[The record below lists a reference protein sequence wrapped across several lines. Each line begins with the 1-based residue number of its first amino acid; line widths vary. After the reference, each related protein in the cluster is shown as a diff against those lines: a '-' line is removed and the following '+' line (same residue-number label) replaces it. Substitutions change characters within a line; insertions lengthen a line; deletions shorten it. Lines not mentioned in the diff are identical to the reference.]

1 MSRKFQ
7 VKAVSSSWIEKEGRR
22 LDCGPYMSGS
32 MEARE
37 LLRQLSARKD
47 HLQELTKEGIAGII
61 NAGRITRL
69 WVDDVRHGFP
79 FLSSTDILQAD
90 LSNISYIAKSVARQN
105 SQLLIKDRWIL
116 ITRAGTIGRMA
127 YSRSDMDGMAC
138 TEDVLRVVPDEDKVK
153 PGYIYAYLCT
163 KFGVPLVISGT
174 YGSIITHL
182 EPHHIADLPVPRLG
196 AVEDQAHELIQ
207 KAALLRV
214 EAASEIRESTRR
226 FLATAGIEDIPPHE
240 WLHRSG
246 QLGFTAS
253 ISKTLLRAVN
263 YIPLNLKF
271 AEIVKNLSPA
281 WKTLADIT
289 EPGTLRSSLRFKR
302 IDCEPEYGVELI
314 GQREISALVPRGRW
328 IAKNQLPNDKLIFV
342 PEGTIMVNAQGG
354 LNESNS
360 YARCQFI
367 SGKKL
372 RYAYSQHF
380 LRVIADENEIPRG
393 ALFAYLRSNI
403 AFRLLR
409 SCAIGSMQQDFHPE
423 LIRELPV
430 PIIGDAEVKAVDR
443 LVRGAYKK
451 YDEAIDY
458 EDQARTLVERTIE
471 AGGR

>member
-7 VKAVSSSWIEKEGRR
+7 IKTVPSTWLENNGRR
-22 LDCGPYMSGS
+22 LDCGPYMSGAL
-32 MEARE
+32 EAKE
-37 LLRQLSARKD
+37 LLRKHNTEPLKRVTSD
-47 HLQELTKEGIAGII
+47 IYH
-61 NAGRITRL
+61 AGRESRI
-69 WVDDVRHGFP
+69 WVDSPEHGIP
-79 FLSSTDILQAD
+79 FMGSTDILSMD
-90 LSNISYIAKSVARQN
+90 LTSLPLISKKQVRSNPRFSITKG
-105 SQLLIKDRWIL
+105 WTL
-116 ITRAGTIGRMA
+116 ITRSGTVGRMA
-127 YSRSDMDGMAC
+127 FARADMDGAAC
-138 TEDVLRVVPDEDKVK
+138 SEHVLRVVPNEDHIKS
-153 PGYIYAYLCT
+153 GYLYAFLSSR
-163 KFGVPLVISGT
+163 FGVPIIVSGT
-174 YGSIITHL
+174 YGAIIQHI
-182 EPHHIADLPVPRLG
+182 EPHHIAGLPVPRLG

-226 FLATAGIEDIPPHE
+226 FLAAAGIEDIPPHE

-246 QLGFTAS
+246 RLGFTAS

-289 EPGTLRSSLRFKR
+289 EPGTLRSGLRFKR

-314 GQREISALVPRGRW
+314 GQREMSALVPRGRW

-354 LNESNS
+354 LNESDS

-471 AGGR
+471 EGGR